1 MIRVRLQSYL
11 PLTLVLL
18 WHLLRVDR
26 VGKGAIDEAL
36 CGLPDDLLHLRIAKE
51 RRPAVH
57 ALWCWH
63 LDVWI

>member
-1 MIRVRLQSYL
+1 MRDRLQSYL

-26 VGKGAIDEAL
+26 VGKGAINEAL
-36 CGLPDDLLHLRIAKE
+36 SRLPDDLLHLRIAEE

-57 ALWCWH
+57 ALWCRH
-63 LDVWI
+63 LDV